1 MPNLEVCTDPAFT
14 SGSLGELKLAGV
26 GSDAW
31 PLGGSISAENG
42 LNVDATKGVW
52 TAPHGCYSQYQKF
65 VVSGT
70 NSPLDSTHTSIVL
83 PVGNFTFTNP
93 SPVQQGRLFAFT
105 QLRMDFTLAAATLIQ
120 MTGMGNIL
128 GQATPLPTAPTV
140 PVGNPTASTQSVSG
154 TVQGN
159 SEILLAGG
167 ATATYGRFGQASF
180 LGGGAGSLL
189 VNWSFDILF
198 VLILLDPTQAG
209 GVS

>member
-1 MPNLEVCTDPAFT
+1 MPNLDVCTGAAFT
-14 SGSLGELKLAGV
+14 TGSLGELDLAGV
-26 GSDAW
+26 GTAAW
-31 PLGGSISAENG
+31 PFSGAIGTYNG
-42 LNVDATKGVW
+42 LTLDATKGVW

-65 VVSGT
+65 SNTGINT
-70 NSPLDSTHTSIVL
+70 PLDSTHTSTIL

-93 SPVQQGRLFAFT
+93 SAIQQGRLLCFT
-105 QLRMDFTLAAATLIQ
+105 QLKMDFTLAAQTLIQ

-128 GQATPLPTAPTV
+128 GQTMPLPTAPTV
-140 PVGNPTASTQSVSG
+140 PVGNPTTSTQSVSQ

-167 ATATYGRFGQASF
+167 ATATYGRFGQATF

-189 VNWSFDILF
+189 VNWTFDVLF
-198 VLILLDPTQAG
+198 LLILLDPTQAG